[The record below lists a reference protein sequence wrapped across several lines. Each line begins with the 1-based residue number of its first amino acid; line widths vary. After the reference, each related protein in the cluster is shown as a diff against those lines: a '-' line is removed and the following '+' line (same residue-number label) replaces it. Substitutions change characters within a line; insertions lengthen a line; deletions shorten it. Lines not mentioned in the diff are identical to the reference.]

1 MDICSNKILLTNVHD
16 SGKCKMLH
24 SGKTT
29 VTMKGDLKGY
39 GTVLYHPTGIAN
51 ILSLKIV
58 KKEFRVTYDSVADNI
73 LNVHESETSK

>member
-1 MDICSNKILLTNVHD
+1 
-16 SGKCKMLH
+16 
-24 SGKTT
+24 
-29 VTMKGDLKGY
+29 MKGDLKGY